1 MANSYNSLPIVLDTD
16 FTSFKSHQTLQ
27 TPGFG
32 IRVYKLAL
40 VVLHGGASSA
50 GVVTITDPNDST
62 VLYPT
67 MPVSVS
73 TPADTIIFTDN
84 IDTQLQWR
92 DFSVTGLTAT
102 GTKLLVWY
110 RV

>member
-16 FTSFKSHQTLQ
+16 FVSFKAHQTLQ

-32 IRVYKLAL
+32 IRVYKIAL
-40 VVLHGGASSA
+40 VVAAGGASSA
-50 GVVTITDPNDST
+50 GTIAITDPIDST
-62 VLYPT
+62 VLYPPL
-67 MPVSVS
+67 PVAAS
-73 TPADTIIFTDN
+73 TPAGTVLFTDN
-84 IDTQLQWR
+84 IDTQTQWR

-102 GTKLLVWY
+102 GTKLMVWY